1 MGPYYWQDHL
11 VRLRAAEPDDWELL
25 WRWNQDSD
33 LLRHLEHVHPPQ
45 SQAAVRRW
53 LEETATRQPKDDEF
67 GATIENLA
75 GEPVGGLGTHHCD
88 PGNGTFSYGLSIAR
102 EHRRRGYARAALGL
116 VLRYF
121 FEERRYRKAWVH
133 VYSFN
138 EASLHLHEHL
148 GFQREGRLRQMLFTQ
163 GRYHDIIVLGLLADE
178 YAARNR
184 QSGEE
189 NGGGAEAP
197 NALE

>member
-1 MGPYYWQDHL
+1 MAPYYWQDRL

-25 WRWNQDSD
+25 WRWNQDGE
-33 LLRHLEHVHPPQ
+33 LLRHLERLHPPQ
-45 SQAAVRRW
+45 SRAAVKRW

-67 GATIENLA
+67 GVTIETLA

-88 PGNGTFSYGLSIAR
+88 PANGTFSYGLSIAH
-102 EHRRRGYARAALGL
+102 EHRRRGYARAAIGL

-133 VYSFN
+133 VYGFN
-138 EASLHLHEHL
+138 EASLRLHEGL

-163 GRYHDIIVLGLLADE
+163 GRYHDILVLGLLADE
-178 YAARNR
+178 YTASNSAT
-184 QSGEE
+184 GEE
-189 NGGGAEAP
+189 KDG
-197 NALE
+197 